1 MFTEGRN
8 GRGAC
13 SDPERRRGRSNP
25 GAEEAMP
32 ETFKQSENCERLAWQ
47 STVPVHQQS
56 PGDHCYLS
64 RTMGKRQPANRT
76 RATTMQWKKMQAM
89 GTESCVLSGNHGSRA
104 DGRDQDTEVCVKPT
118 EKTQEEGSEN

>member
-1 MFTEGRN
+1 MFTESRK

-13 SDPERRRGRSNP
+13 SDPEKRRGRSNP

-32 ETFKQSENCERLAWQ
+32 ETFEQSEDCERLAWQ

-64 RTMGKRQPANRT
+64 HTMGKRQPANRT
-76 RATTMQWKKMQAM
+76 RATTMQWKKCKPWAQKAVCFLETM
-89 GTESCVLSGNHGSRA
+89 GAG
-104 DGRDQDTEVCVKPT
+104 PT
-118 EKTQEEGSEN
+118 GGIRTLKYA